1 MKIKPLR
8 DSTVAIIGLGLMG
21 GSLALA
27 LRAQNACRRIIA
39 ITSNAATREQLV
51 ARRIAD
57 EASADLNSVSAADL
71 IVLAAPVRAIIETL
85 PRAGA
90 IARDGAI
97 ILDLG
102 STKRDIVRAMED
114 LPARVQPIGAH
125 PMCGKE
131 SSGFAAADAEL
142 YRGAVFILTP
152 LARTAPETLAFAQSF
167 AETIGARPLV
177 LDAERHDRIV
187 AAISHLPFSI
197 SAALM
202 TITLDL
208 ARDDDLVW
216 TLAASGF
223 RDASRLAA
231 SDVTMMRDILLT
243 NRDNVADALRVYTQ
257 HLNALADAISTRDE
271 AALDALLERAAT
283 QRRAMFR

>member
-1 MKIKPLR
+1 
-8 DSTVAIIGLGLMG
+8 MG

-27 LRAQNACRRIIA
+27 LRARNACRRLIA

-57 EASADLNSVSAADL
+57 EASADLHSASTADA
-71 IVLAAPVRAIIETL
+71 IVLAAPVRAIIEAL
-85 PRAGA
+85 PRVGA
-90 IARDGAI
+90 LAREGAI
-97 ILDLG
+97 IFDLG
-102 STKRDIVRAMED
+102 STKRDIVRAMEQ
-114 LPARVQPIGAH
+114 LPARVQVIGAH

-167 AETIGARPLV
+167 AEVLGARPLV

-187 AAISHLPFSI
+187 AAISHLPFSVA
-197 SAALM
+197 AALM
-202 TITLDL
+202 TTALAL

-223 RDASRLAA
+223 RDTSRLAA
-231 SDVTMMRDILLT
+231 SDVTMMREILLT
-243 NRDNVADALRVYTQ
+243 NSDNIADALRVYAR
-257 HLNALADAISTRDE
+257 HLDALANAISTRDE
-271 AALDALLERAAT
+271 TALNALLTRAAE

>member
-1 MKIKPLR
+1 VKPLG

-39 ITSNAATREQLV
+39 ITSNTATREQLV

-57 EASADLNSVSAADL
+57 EASADPERATTADL
-71 IVLAAPVRAIIETL
+71 IVLAAPVRAIIATL
-85 PRAGA
+85 PRVGA
-90 IARDGAI
+90 MARADAI
-97 ILDLG
+97 VLDLG
-102 STKRDIVRAMED
+102 STKREIVSAMEN

-152 LARTAPETLAFAQSF
+152 LARTALETLAFAQSL
-167 AETIGARPLV
+167 AETLGARPLV

-187 AAISHLPFSI
+187 AAISHLPFAVA
-197 SAALM
+197 AALM
-202 TITLDL
+202 TTALDL
-208 ARDDDLVW
+208 ARDDDLLW

-223 RDASRLAA
+223 RDTSRLAA
-231 SDVTMMRDILLT
+231 SDGTMMRDILLT
-243 NRDNVADALRVYTQ
+243 NTGNVANALRVYARQ
-257 HLNALADAISTRDE
+257 LDALANAISTRDE
-271 AALDALLERAAT
+271 IALNTILERASS